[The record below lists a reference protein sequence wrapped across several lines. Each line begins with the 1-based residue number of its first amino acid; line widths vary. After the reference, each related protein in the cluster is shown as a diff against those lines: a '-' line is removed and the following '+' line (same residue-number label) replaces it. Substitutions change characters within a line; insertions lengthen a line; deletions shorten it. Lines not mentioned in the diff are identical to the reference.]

1 MGLCM
6 SAEDQADKA
15 RSAAI
20 DTQLMEES
28 RRLKKE
34 AKVRRHVYRLRILA
48 LIIVSGF
55 SDSPSG

>member
-1 MGLCM
+1 MGACM

-34 AKVRRHVYRLRILA
+34 AKVRRHLIVPAFQLSFSRIPDPA
-48 LIIVSGF
+48 SR
-55 SDSPSG
+55 

>member
-1 MGLCM
+1 MGACM

-34 AKVRRHVYRLRILA
+34 AKVGAARYRPRILT
-48 LIIVSGF
+48 LILAHSRSCF
-55 SDSPSG
+55 